1 MAKRDPKETLD
12 AAREL
17 AKQLGSNTSAVEAYL
32 KVQEKVKEIQDA
44 MVDKVKEQAIAN
56 NDQVKAAQQVADAYQ
71 RQQDRQKQ
79 LNDLTQKYVDKWRD
93 FKEIAQDPRIARG
106 LFLAASAKK
115 ASEIASAFK
124 DMQHDA
130 GLAYTQTFQMAGTL
144 ASSVKSGFMLGVGF
158 KASAKAAGALANELG
173 DISKV
178 NSEVVVQVASMAK
191 SYGVAE
197 AEGAK
202 VFKQMKAISGAA
214 DEIVV
219 ANMKSAIELARAKGV
234 APGKVMSAIASD
246 TEFFAGFAKEG
257 GKNIAATAVQAAK
270 LGISMSDV
278 STMLNGILDVESS
291 IEKEMEASVLLNRQ
305 ISFDK
310 ARQLAMEGDTLG
322 ATKAILDQVGG
333 VAEFQSMSIVQRK
346 ALAEAA
352 GVELST
358 MQQMVSSR
366 ESQIEMGL
374 VEASTTE
381 KIMKT
386 VMGTGSFL
394 KENLTVMSSGL
405 NVVASLKN
413 TRLGEFAATA
423 AHNAK
428 QLVFFAA
435 EKAHVAYLKMF
446 KGGKGVTKNN
456 MLDRRTFKGGG
467 FTGGKGMTPAVGK
480 GAGGF
485 MKGLNPTSLVKGAAA
500 MVLMGAALFVAAKGF
515 QELAKVEWGA
525 LFPGAVI
532 ALVALT
538 AAMVGIGLI
547 APYVLMGSL
556 AFGAMSVALLLFGTA
571 LNVVA
576 GALPMMV
583 SPLMQLAEI
592 GGMAL
597 MSIGLGF
604 GAMGMGLVSMAGGLA
619 LITPMLPTL
628 LAVGGLA
635 AMGMNLFGGGGEDK
649 KGGDNIIAEKLDTLI
664 LLISQGG
671 TINMDGKK
679 VGDVIALAQGP
690 LGS

>member
-1 MAKRDPKETLD
+1 MAKKDPKETLD
-12 AAREL
+12 SAREL
-17 AKQLGSNTSAVEAYL
+17 AKQLGSNTSAVQAYL
-32 KVQEKVKEIQDA
+32 KVQEKVRDIQKE
-44 MVDKVKEQAIAN
+44 MVDLVKEEAIKN
-56 NDQVKAAQQVADAYQ
+56 NDQVKAAQQVSDAQ
-71 RQQDRQKQ
+71 RRHIDRQKE
-79 LNDLTQKYVDKWRD
+79 LNNMVQKYVDKWYD
-93 FKEIAQDPRIARG
+93 FKAIAQDPQVARG
-106 LFLAASAKK
+106 LFLVASAAK
-115 ASEIASAFK
+115 AKEIAGSFH
-124 DMQHDA
+124 DMQHEA

-144 ASSVKSGFMLGVGF
+144 GKSVASGFMLGVGF
-158 KASAKAAGALANELG
+158 KASAKAAGALANEMG

-178 NSEVVVQVASMAK
+178 SSEAVVQVASMAK
-191 SYGVAE
+191 SYGVSE

-202 VFKQMKAISGAA
+202 LFKQMKSISGASDA
-214 DEIVV
+214 VV
-219 ANMKSAIELARAKGV
+219 AANMKSTIELARASGV
-234 APGKVMSAIASD
+234 APGKVMNSIASD
-246 TEFFAGFAKEG
+246 TEFFAGFAKDG
-257 GKNIAATAVQAAK
+257 GKNIGETAIQAAK

-278 STMLNGILDVESS
+278 SSMLNGILDVESS

-310 ARQLAMEGDTLG
+310 ARQLAMDGDTLG
-322 ATKAILDQVGG
+322 ATKAILEQVGG
-333 VAEFQSMSIVQRK
+333 AAEFQNMSIIQRK

-413 TRLGEFAATA
+413 TKLGEYAATA
-423 AHNAK
+423 LHNAK

-456 MLDRRTFKGGG
+456 MLDRRSFGRGGGG
-467 FTGGKGMTPAVGK
+467 FTGMTPTASK
-480 GAGGF
+480 GTGGF
-485 MKGLNPTSLVKGAAA
+485 LKGLNPTSLIKGAAA

-515 QELAKVEWGA
+515 QELAKVEWGM

-538 AAMVGIGLI
+538 AAMVGIGAI
-547 APYVLMGSL
+547 APLVLTGSL

-571 LNVVA
+571 LSVVA
-576 GALPMMV
+576 GSL
-583 SPLMQLAEI
+583 PLMVTPLTQLAEV
-592 GGMAL
+592 GGTAL

-635 AMGMNLFGGGGEDK
+635 TMGMSLLGGGGEGK
-649 KGGDNIIAEKLDTLI
+649 AGGDNVVVEKLDELI
-664 LLISQGG
+664 GLIREGG

>member
-1 MAKRDPKETLD
+1 
-12 AAREL
+12 
-17 AKQLGSNTSAVEAYL
+17 
-32 KVQEKVKEIQDA
+32 
-44 MVDKVKEQAIAN
+44 
-56 NDQVKAAQQVADAYQ
+56 
-71 RQQDRQKQ
+71 
-79 LNDLTQKYVDKWRD
+79 
-93 FKEIAQDPRIARG
+93 
-106 LFLAASAKK
+106 
-115 ASEIASAFK
+115 
-124 DMQHDA
+124 
-130 GLAYTQTFQMAGTL
+130 
-144 ASSVKSGFMLGVGF
+144 
-158 KASAKAAGALANELG
+158 
-173 DISKV
+173 
-178 NSEVVVQVASMAK
+178 
-191 SYGVAE
+191 
-197 AEGAK
+197 
-202 VFKQMKAISGAA
+202 
-214 DEIVV
+214 
-219 ANMKSAIELARAKGV
+219 
-234 APGKVMSAIASD
+234 
-246 TEFFAGFAKEG
+246 
-257 GKNIAATAVQAAK
+257 
-270 LGISMSDV
+270 
-278 STMLNGILDVESS
+278 DVESS

-467 FTGGKGMTPAVGK
+467 GGFTGMTPAAGK
-480 GAGGF
+480 GTGGF
-485 MKGLNPTSLVKGAAA
+485 LKGLNPASLVKGAAA

-515 QELAKVEWGA
+515 QELAKVEWGM

>member
-1 MAKRDPKETLD
+1 
-12 AAREL
+12 
-17 AKQLGSNTSAVEAYL
+17 
-32 KVQEKVKEIQDA
+32 
-44 MVDKVKEQAIAN
+44 
-56 NDQVKAAQQVADAYQ
+56 
-71 RQQDRQKQ
+71 
-79 LNDLTQKYVDKWRD
+79 
-93 FKEIAQDPRIARG
+93 
-106 LFLAASAKK
+106 
-115 ASEIASAFK
+115 
-124 DMQHDA
+124 
-130 GLAYTQTFQMAGTL
+130 
-144 ASSVKSGFMLGVGF
+144 
-158 KASAKAAGALANELG
+158 
-173 DISKV
+173 
-178 NSEVVVQVASMAK
+178 
-191 SYGVAE
+191 
-197 AEGAK
+197 
-202 VFKQMKAISGAA
+202 
-214 DEIVV
+214 
-219 ANMKSAIELARAKGV
+219 
-234 APGKVMSAIASD
+234 
-246 TEFFAGFAKEG
+246 
-257 GKNIAATAVQAAK
+257 
-270 LGISMSDV
+270 
-278 STMLNGILDVESS
+278 
-291 IEKEMEASVLLNRQ
+291 
-305 ISFDK
+305 
-310 ARQLAMEGDTLG
+310 
-322 ATKAILDQVGG
+322 
-333 VAEFQSMSIVQRK
+333 
-346 ALAEAA
+346 
-352 GVELST
+352 
-358 MQQMVSSR
+358 
-366 ESQIEMGL
+366 MGL

-456 MLDRRTFKGGG
+456 MLDRRSFGRGGGG
-467 FTGGKGMTPAVGK
+467 FTGMTPAAGK
-480 GAGGF
+480 GTGGF
-485 MKGLNPTSLVKGAAA
+485 LKGLNPASLVKGAAA

>member
-1 MAKRDPKETLD
+1 MAKKDPKETLD
-12 AAREL
+12 SAREL
-17 AKQLGSNTSAVEAYL
+17 AKQLGSNTSAVQAYL
-32 KVQEKVKEIQDA
+32 KVQEKVRDIQKE
-44 MVDKVKEQAIAN
+44 MVDLVKEEAVKN
-56 NDQVKAAQQVADAYQ
+56 NDQVKAAQQVADAQ
-71 RQQDRQKQ
+71 KRHINRQKE
-79 LNDLTQKYVDKWRD
+79 LNDMAQKYVDKWYD
-93 FKEIAQDPRIARG
+93 FKAIASDPQVARG
-106 LFLAASAKK
+106 LFLVASAAK
-115 ASEIASAFK
+115 AKEIAGSFH
-124 DMQHDA
+124 DMQHEA

-144 ASSVKSGFMLGVGF
+144 GKSVASGFMLGVGF
-158 KASAKAAGALANELG
+158 KASAKAAGALANEMG

-178 NSEVVVQVASMAK
+178 SSEAVVQIASMAK
-191 SYGVAE
+191 SYGVSE

-202 VFKQMKAISGAA
+202 LFKQMKSISGASDA
-214 DEIVV
+214 IVA
-219 ANMKSAIELARAKGV
+219 ANMKSTIELARASGV
-234 APGKVMSAIASD
+234 APGKVMNSIASD
-246 TEFFAGFAKEG
+246 TEFFAGFAKDG
-257 GKNIAATAVQAAK
+257 GKNIGETAVQAAK

-278 STMLNGILDVESS
+278 SSMLNGILDVESS

-310 ARQLAMEGDTLG
+310 ARQLAMDGDTLG
-322 ATKAILDQVGG
+322 ATKAILEQVGG
-333 VAEFQSMSIVQRK
+333 AAEFQSMSIVQRK

-352 GVELST
+352 GVELSV

-467 FTGGKGMTPAVGK
+467 FGGFKGMTPAAGK

-485 MKGLNPTSLVKGAAA
+485 MKGLNPTSLIKGAAA

-515 QELAKVEWGA
+515 QELAKVEWGM

-538 AAMVGIGLI
+538 AAMVGIGAI
-547 APYVLMGSL
+547 APLVLTGSL

-571 LNVVA
+571 LSVVA
-576 GALPMMV
+576 GSL
-583 SPLMQLAEI
+583 PLMVTPLTQLAEV
-592 GGMAL
+592 GGTAL

-635 AMGMNLFGGGGEDK
+635 TMGMSLLGGGGEGK
-649 KGGDNIIAEKLDTLI
+649 AGGDNVVVEKLDELI
-664 LLISQGG
+664 GLIREGG